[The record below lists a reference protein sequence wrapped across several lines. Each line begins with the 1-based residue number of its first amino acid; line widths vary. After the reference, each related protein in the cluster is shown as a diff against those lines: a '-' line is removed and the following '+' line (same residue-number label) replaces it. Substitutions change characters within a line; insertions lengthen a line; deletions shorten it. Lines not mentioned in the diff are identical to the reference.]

1 MTRLGKS
8 SIIAATANLLLL
20 FLLTGVMPYDQ
31 RQLHYFNLAEAQEA
45 IEEEVIEG
53 AIEEEEEEEEAC
65 IDYDSAENTIA
76 INCDGSFLDVVQ
88 AINDDPDILEDLG
101 NGEYLLNANLEVAD
115 GVTFEMNSNE
125 DDGLQYL
132 KIAGANGIIV
142 QGRIEISGII
152 ITSWDTEANSPIFQT
167 DTGSVPRA
175 FINLRGSEGGFVHN
189 SEIAYL
195 GYQEFGRRGFDL
207 FGDGPSHDLEIRGS
221 EFHNM
226 WFAFYSRGAYNIVVD
241 GNEYYDNIKYA
252 LDPHSGTHDM
262 TITNNWLHDNPIGVI
277 CSDRC
282 YNILIEENLVEHN
295 TDYGIFLS
303 RNMYDSIVR
312 DNHVSNNPSG
322 ITVSESP
329 NNQIYNNT
337 IEGATRSG
345 IRLFNPELPDDGV
358 TEGNLVYNN
367 VISSSDDG
375 ISAARSHDNI
385 LENNMFSN
393 IQSSEYSLSGDSS
406 IIIRG
411 QHFDNAL
418 ITAEGSATENVVEI
432 VDSGII
438 EVIEGES
445 DGGGEE
451 ESEGELHNTDS
462 EPYRRT
468 LSDGDSITVNS
479 SSS

>member
-1 MTRLGKS
+1 MTRLGKT
-8 SIIAATANLLLL
+8 SIIAGTANLLL

-31 RQLHYFNLAEAQEA
+31 QQLHYFNLAEAQEA
-45 IEEEVIEG
+45 IEEAIEEE
-53 AIEEEEEEEEAC
+53 AEEEEEEEGAC
-65 IDYDSAENTIA
+65 IDYDSTENTIV

-88 AINDDPDILEDLG
+88 AINDDPEILEDLG

-115 GVTFEMNSNE
+115 DVSFEMNSDE
-125 DDGLQYL
+125 DDLQYL

-142 QGRIEISGII
+142 NGRIEISGII

-167 DTGSVPRA
+167 ITGSVPRA
-175 FINLRGSEGGFVHN
+175 FINLRGSEGGFVHD

-221 EFHNM
+221 KFHNM

-262 TITNNWLHDNPIGVI
+262 NITNNWLHHNPIGAI

-282 YNILIEENLVEHN
+282 YNILIEGNLVEHN
-295 TDYGIFLS
+295 TDHGIFLS

-312 DNHVSNNPSG
+312 DNHVSNTPSG

-329 NNQIYNNT
+329 NNQIYHNT

-385 LENNMFSN
+385 LESNTFSD
-393 IQSSEYSLSGDSS
+393 IESSEYRLSGGSS

-418 ITAEGSATENVVEI
+418 IGQEGSATENVVEI

-445 DGGGEE
+445 DGEE
-451 ESEGELHNTDS
+451 ESEGGLHNTNS

-468 LSDGDSITVNS
+468 LSDGDSITVKS